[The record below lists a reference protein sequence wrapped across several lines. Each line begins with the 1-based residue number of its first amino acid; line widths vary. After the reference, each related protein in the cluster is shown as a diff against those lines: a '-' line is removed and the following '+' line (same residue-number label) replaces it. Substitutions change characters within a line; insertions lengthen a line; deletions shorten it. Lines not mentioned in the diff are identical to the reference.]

1 MHSLCEL
8 LFIGVLKMAKKER
21 TSKTAGKMEPKPQ
34 KVRLTLSDR
43 ETGESR
49 FCTLDEAKTWDWKNP
64 EVWRMVGHWQIT
76 SYESLLHVLSMK
88 VENGAKEIE
97 IVVSPRFMCA

>member
-1 MHSLCEL
+1 
-8 LFIGVLKMAKKER
+8 MAKTKQASR
-21 TSKTAGKMEPKPQ
+21 TVRETTPKPQ

-76 SYESLLHVLSMK
+76 SYESLLEALSMK
-88 VENGAKEIE
+88 IENGAREIE
-97 IVVSPRFMCA
+97 IVVSPRFMSA

>member
-1 MHSLCEL
+1 
-8 LFIGVLKMAKKER
+8 MAMTKQA
-21 TSKTAGKMEPKPQ
+21 SKAVRKLEPKPR
-34 KVRLTLSDR
+34 KVRLTLRDR

-76 SYESLLHVLSMK
+76 SYENLLEVLSMK
-88 VENGAKEIE
+88 IENGAKEIE
-97 IVVSPRFMCA
+97 IVVSPRFMIA